1 MISGR
6 SLIGIGMCAL
16 VSLVGSNT
24 VFGETSTPST
34 TERVAALETR
44 TNALEEKTT
53 APGLWKTLGFQLS
66 GGISASY
73 NHNFNNPNTNLSQLY
88 THNANTNTF
97 TPNLAQLMLQ
107 RAADPEGRGAERAG
121 FRARLNFGSDARTSR
136 ARTNYLGGTSND
148 EIDVQELYAEYIVPG
163 TSLKINAGK
172 MNTLLGYETFTSWE
186 NPNFMRT
193 FNYNLA
199 QAFTNTGLRLTY
211 VVSPMATM
219 TAAVYNGWDNIDDNN
234 KGKIWEGSLTLTLHP
249 RIINYF
255 YGSWGPEQTNGLTG
269 STFGTCTQG
278 APGCDPSAKRTEL
291 DYILTL
297 KPTDTDTVIVEVH
310 YGNETNTVPT
320 TAASGGVGAHSKSG
334 NARWDAVVAYFI
346 HDFNDQT
353 QPNAFSLRLR
363 GELFEDAGG
372 ARTCSGVV
380 GVNAGNNTCAGAT
393 QFGPATLTPQTIW
406 SPVVTLQ
413 YAPVPSLITRTEFA
427 YAKSDKNVFLH
438 GSEPVNNQET
448 LTFNVVYLF

>member
-1 MISGR
+1 MSAR
-6 SLIGIGMCAL
+6 SRIGIGIGMCAM
-16 VSLVGSNT
+16 VSLLGSNVVFAEAPAAAPTGT
-24 VFGETSTPST
+24 VQERL
-34 TERVAALETR
+34 TELEK
-44 TNALEEKTT
+44 KTD

-66 GGISASY
+66 GGVSVSY

-136 ARTNYLGGTSND
+136 ARTNYLVGTSND

-255 YGSWGPEQTNGLTG
+255 YGSWGPEQPNGLPG
-269 STFGTCTQG
+269 SVVCTQG

-393 QFGPATLTPQTIW
+393 QFGSATLTPQTIW

-427 YAKSDKNVFLH
+427 YTKSDKSVFLH
-438 GSEPVNNQET
+438 GSDPVNNQET